1 MRSFCLL
8 VCMMSAFA
16 LVVNGQ
22 IAYYV
27 ERDGVIK
34 PVARGNSEKEHP
46 YQWQVRLYR
55 LGAPKSG
62 PGWGQ
67 IIGQSADDALEEL
80 QRSRDFQLRVV
91 KFCKGCSQN
100 GSQGESQALTYSNV
114 LGPVAMYEKSADD
127 KKPNG
132 PGSWRSDT
140 YDLADRISELEKEF
154 LAVTEEKR
162 VHRNPSRYPFSPA
175 SAPWNFAQKLVETKR
190 QFEQLN
196 AAAASAGS
204 PPSRELTSNQSKIKD
219 ALTDLETNLLPPMKK
234 SLANLTFEGAWKHGG
249 MSYVAVQR
257 VNQLSFKTADPDG
270 LHFRNITIDGTKL
283 SGEIQFIYDNGCEPI
298 WVAFTAELTFDT
310 DMEGILISVPRVG
323 REKTTCRQVTQG
335 TLRMMFW
342 RPEQ

>member
-140 YDLADRISELEKEF
+140 YDLADRISELEKRILGGDRREEGSQEPLPVSIFPGICPVEF
-154 LAVTEEKR
+154 CSE
-162 VHRNPSRYPFSPA
+162 
-175 SAPWNFAQKLVETKR
+175 
-190 QFEQLN
+190 
-196 AAAASAGS
+196 
-204 PPSRELTSNQSKIKD
+204 
-219 ALTDLETNLLPPMKK
+219 
-234 SLANLTFEGAWKHGG
+234 
-249 MSYVAVQR
+249 
-257 VNQLSFKTADPDG
+257 
-270 LHFRNITIDGTKL
+270 
-283 SGEIQFIYDNGCEPI
+283 
-298 WVAFTAELTFDT
+298 
-310 DMEGILISVPRVG
+310 
-323 REKTTCRQVTQG
+323 TCRD
-335 TLRMMFW
+335 
-342 RPEQ
+342 